1 MLNSII
7 PWLSVT
13 VEIVKQMKLQSS
25 DLQTKNLKTQKTG
38 VGTNVL
44 RPLSR
49 QKIPRHRPKKTAR
62 LRATPDHPCIPVS
75 NIVASGSLAKL
86 VPTLF

>member
-1 MLNSII
+1 MFSAGWTYCGYPLMLNSII

-44 RPLSR
+44 G
-49 QKIPRHRPKKTAR
+49 
-62 LRATPDHPCIPVS
+62 
-75 NIVASGSLAKL
+75 VAN
-86 VPTLF
+86 

>member
-13 VEIVKQMKLQSS
+13 VENVKQMKLQSS
-25 DLQTKNLKTQKTG
+25 DLQTKILKTQKTG

-44 RPLSR
+44 G
-49 QKIPRHRPKKTAR
+49 
-62 LRATPDHPCIPVS
+62 
-75 NIVASGSLAKL
+75 VAN
-86 VPTLF
+86 